1 MTQCH
6 RGGSYEVTNEG
17 YCHHWDKQKKVAEC
31 LRASRSEVFSEK
43 YIIILVLIQPSVCLT
58 FVS

>member
-6 RGGSYEVTNEG
+6 RGGSNEVTNEG

-31 LRASRSEVFSEK
+31 LWASRSKVSSK
-43 YIIILVLIQPSVCLT
+43 NNIIILVLIQPSLCLT
-58 FVS
+58 FFS